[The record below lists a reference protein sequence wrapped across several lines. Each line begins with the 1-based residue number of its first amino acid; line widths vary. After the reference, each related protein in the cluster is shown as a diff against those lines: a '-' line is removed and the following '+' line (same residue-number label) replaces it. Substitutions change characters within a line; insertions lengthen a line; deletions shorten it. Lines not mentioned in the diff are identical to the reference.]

1 MSAEAKGL
9 VTGLIQPDPTV
20 RLTAEQT
27 LLHPWVK
34 DMALLCRQRALSV
47 KTQADTARDGAE
59 GDGVQSPAQ
68 ADAPE
73 TMTRHTGSKGEMTH
87 SELAT
92 PVGATPGQQ
101 RPGHTPRE
109 VGRPEKQHPDPE
121 FLNKDNNPG
130 SLTGLEVD
138 NKQLTEPLSQTDPP
152 SPIKTQSEQV
162 EQQQQ
167 SPPRSPP
174 STAEKQQTTAG
185 QPTPRHPSS
194 NPTTASSS
202 PSVHQRDVGSLSP
215 L

>member
-9 VTGLIQPDPTV
+9 VKGLIQPDPTV

-47 KTQADTARDGAE
+47 KTQLDTACDGAE
-59 GDGVQSPAQ
+59 GDRVQSPAQ
-68 ADAPE
+68 TDAPE
-73 TMTRHTGSKGEMTH
+73 TTGRHTGSRGEMAH

-92 PVGATPGQQ
+92 PVGVTPGQR
-101 RPGHTPRE
+101 RPDYTPRE
-109 VGRPEKQHPDPE
+109 VSEPEIKHSDPE
-121 FLNKDNNPG
+121 VLNKDHDPRIPTD
-130 SLTGLEVD
+130 LHVD
-138 NKQLTEPLSQTDPP
+138 NKLLTDPLSQTDLP
-152 SPIKTQSEQV
+152 SQIKTQSKQV
-162 EQQQQ
+162 TQQQ

-174 STAEKQQTTAG
+174 SAAEKQQTTAG
-185 QPTPRHPSS
+185 QPTPQHPSS

-202 PSVHQRDVGSLSP
+202 PSVHQQDIGSLSP